1 MKMSKIMW
9 GVIGVVVVG
18 IVGVLGY
25 YLSAQQ
31 EKKVLTTDSNSIV
44 QDIEKKEEP
53 FVFAGK
59 RQTSSNA
66 DMYKGY
72 VVIEGQYMVS
82 SRETMF
88 GGKLRFNVDEQYK
101 TKLPKKYGEYVT
113 WFAIDNEAS
122 AKQMLQVDESVF
134 NDKSVCEL
142 SGRAKIAIEN
152 YTSELLESA
161 TFDSAD
167 LVKVIS
173 FTPQTP
179 EICPR

>member
-1 MKMSKIMW
+1 MSKIMW
-9 GVIGVVVVG
+9 RVIGVVVVG

-59 RQTSSNA
+59 KQTSSNA

-72 VVIEGQYMVS
+72 AVVEGQYMEYYP
-82 SRETMF
+82 ETLN
-88 GGKLRFNVDEQYK
+88 GGKLLFKVDEQYK
-101 TKLPKKYGEYVT
+101 TKLPKKYSEYVT
-113 WFAIDNEAS
+113 WFAINNDAS

-134 NDKSVCEL
+134 NDKSICEL

-152 YTSELLESA
+152 YTSVLAESEIL
-161 TFDSAD
+161 DSAD

-173 FTPQTP
+173 FTPQTT
-179 EICPR
+179 EICPHR